1 MIVRI
6 ATEGQYEVDDDCA
19 KRLNELD
26 NAAVDAV
33 EAGNE
38 QTWRKL
44 FDEMLEIVRKDG
56 RELGDEELE
65 ESDVIIPP
73 PDLSFEEAKVG
84 EEFSGEGLI
93 PG

>member
-6 ATEGQYEVDDDCA
+6 ATEGQYELSDDHA
-19 KRLNELD
+19 ARLNELD
-26 NAAVDAV
+26 NAAAEAV

-38 QTWRKL
+38 DTFRDVFGQMID
-44 FDEMLEIVRKDG
+44 FVRENGTPVDDDAI
-56 RELGDEELE
+56 ET
-65 ESDVIIPP
+65 SDVIVPP
-73 PDLSFEEAKVG
+73 SDVSFAEAS

>member
-6 ATEGQYEVDDDCA
+6 ATEGQYRLDDEHA
-19 KRLNELD
+19 QRLNELD
-26 NAAVDAV
+26 NAIVDAV

-38 QTWRKL
+38 GTFRQL
-44 FDEMLEIVRKDG
+44 FDEMLEIVRSNGTPLDG
-56 RELGDEELE
+56 DDLDA
-65 ESDVIIPP
+65 SDVIIPP
-73 PDLSFEEAKVG
+73 SDLTLEEAA

>member
-6 ATEGQYEVDDDCA
+6 ATEGQYELDDEHA
-19 KRLNELD
+19 TKLNELD

-33 EAGNE
+33 DAGNE
-38 QTWRKL
+38 DTFRDVFGQMIDLVRDKGKPVDDDEL
-44 FDEMLEIVRKDG
+44 FG
-56 RELGDEELE
+56 
-65 ESDVIIPP
+65 SDVIIPP
-73 PDLSFEEAKVG
+73 SDLSFEEAA

>member
-6 ATEGQYEVDDDCA
+6 ATEGQYRLDDEHA
-19 KRLNELD
+19 QRLNELD
-26 NAAVDAV
+26 NAVVDAV

-38 QTWRKL
+38 TTFRQL
-44 FDEMLEIVRKDG
+44 FDEMLEVVRSNGTPLDG
-56 RELGDEELE
+56 DDLDV
-65 ESDVIIPP
+65 SDVIIPP
-73 PDLSFEEAKVG
+73 SDLTLEEAA

>member
-6 ATEGQYEVDDDCA
+6 ATEGQYRLDDEHA
-19 KRLNELD
+19 QRLNELD
-26 NAAVDAV
+26 NAVVDAV

-38 QTWRKL
+38 TTFRQL
-44 FDEMLEIVRKDG
+44 FDEMLEVVRSNGTPLDG
-56 RELGDEELE
+56 DDLDV
-65 ESDVIIPP
+65 SDVIIPP
-73 PDLSFEEAKVG
+73 SDLTMEEAA

>member
-6 ATEGQYEVDDDCA
+6 ATEGQFRLTDDHA
-19 KRLNELD
+19 ERLNELD

-38 QTWRKL
+38 TTFREV
-44 FDEMLEIVRKDG
+44 FDQMIELVRRDG
-56 RELGDEELE
+56 TPVDDDDIES
-65 ESDVIIPP
+65 SDVIIPP
-73 PDLSFEEAKVG
+73 SDLSFDEAG
-84 EEFSGEGLI
+84 REFSGEGLI

>member
-6 ATEGQYEVDDDCA
+6 ATEGQYTLDDEHA
-19 KRLNELD
+19 QRLNELD
-26 NAAVDAV
+26 NAIVDAV

-38 QTWRKL
+38 TTFRQL
-44 FDEMLEIVRKDG
+44 FDEMLEIVRTNGTEVGEDD
-56 RELGDEELE
+56 LDA
-65 ESDVIIPP
+65 SDVIIPP
-73 PDLSFEEAKVG
+73 SDLTMEEAA

>member
-6 ATEGQYEVDDDCA
+6 ATEGQYRLEDEHA
-19 KRLNELD
+19 QRLNELD
-26 NAAVDAV
+26 NAVVDAV

-38 QTWRKL
+38 TTFRQL
-44 FDEMLEIVRKDG
+44 FDEMLELVRSNGTEVDDDD
-56 RELGDEELE
+56 LDA
-65 ESDVIIPP
+65 SDVIIPP
-73 PDLSFEEAKVG
+73 SDLSMEEAA

>member
-6 ATEGQYEVDDDCA
+6 ATEGQYRLDDEHA
-19 KRLNELD
+19 QRLNELD
-26 NAAVDAV
+26 NAVVDAV

-38 QTWRKL
+38 ETFRQL
-44 FDEMLEIVRKDG
+44 FDEMLELVRSNGTEVGED
-56 RELGDEELE
+56 ELDA
-65 ESDVIIPP
+65 SDVIIPP
-73 PDLSFEEAKVG
+73 SDLTLEEAA

>member
-6 ATEGQYEVDDDCA
+6 ATEGQYEVDDGLAA
-19 KRLNELD
+19 KLNELD

-38 QTWRKL
+38 ETFRDIFGQMIEL
-44 FDEMLEIVRKDG
+44 VRANGTDVNDDDI
-56 RELGDEELE
+56 ET
-65 ESDVIIPP
+65 SDVIIPP
-73 PDLSFEEAKVG
+73 SDLSFEEAA
-84 EEFSGEGLI
+84 EEFSGDGLI

>member
-6 ATEGQYEVDDDCA
+6 ATEGQYRLDDEHA
-19 KRLNELD
+19 QRLNELD
-26 NAAVDAV
+26 NAIVDAV

-38 QTWRKL
+38 GTFRQL
-44 FDEMLEIVRKDG
+44 FDEMLEIVRSNGTPLDG
-56 RELGDEELE
+56 DDLDA
-65 ESDVIIPP
+65 SDVIVPP
-73 PDLSFEEAKVG
+73 SDLTMEEAA

>member
-6 ATEGQYEVDDDCA
+6 ATEDQYHLDDEHA
-19 KRLNELD
+19 QRLNELD
-26 NAAVDAV
+26 NAIVDAV

-38 QTWRKL
+38 QTFRQL
-44 FDEMLEIVRKDG
+44 FDEMLEIVRSNGKPV
-56 RELGDEELE
+56 DEDDLDT
-65 ESDVIIPP
+65 SDVIIPP
-73 PDLSFEEAKVG
+73 SDLTMEEAA

>member
-6 ATEGQYEVDDDCA
+6 ATEGQYDLDDA
-19 KRLNELD
+19 HAARLNELD
-26 NAAVDAV
+26 SAAVDAV

-38 QTWRKL
+38 DTFRDVFTQMIEL
-44 FDEMLEIVRKDG
+44 VRSEGTAVD
-56 RELGDEELE
+56 GDELFT
-65 ESDVIIPP
+65 SDVIVPP
-73 PDLSFEEAKVG
+73 ADLSFEEAA

>member
-6 ATEGQYEVDDDCA
+6 ATEGQYQLSDDHA
-19 KRLNELD
+19 QKLNDLD

-38 QTWRKL
+38 ATFREL
-44 FDEMLEIVRKDG
+44 FDQMIALVRENG
-56 RELGDEELE
+56 TPVDEDDIET
-65 ESDVIIPP
+65 SDVIIPP
-73 PDLSFEEAKVG
+73 SDLSFEEAA